1 MMNCCFYPSINLNSI
16 NLRYNRVF
24 PIDELLEVT
33 VPIYEY
39 RCNSCGAEKEHLQKM
54 NDEPVALCPAC
65 GSDDY
70 IKLISAAGF
79 QLKGSGWYVT
89 DFKNNN
95 KKPESSQKTKSDTTT
110 SPDTKTTN
118 STAKSSPSST
128 TD

>member
-1 MMNCCFYPSINLNSI
+1 M
-16 NLRYNRVF
+16 
-24 PIDELLEVT
+24 
-33 VPIYEY
+33 PIYEY

-54 NDEPVALCPAC
+54 SDEAIAVCPAC
-65 GSDDY
+65 GSGDY

-95 KKPESSQKTKSDTTT
+95 KKPESSQKTKSSTATPSDIKTT
-110 SPDTKTTN
+110 S
-118 STAKSSPSST
+118 STAKPSTSTSSA

>member
-1 MMNCCFYPSINLNSI
+1 MANELIDGS
-16 NLRYNRVF
+16 LRYNPLF
-24 PIDELLEVT
+24 PIDELLEVA

-54 NDEPVALCPAC
+54 SDDPIALCPAC

-89 DFKNNN
+89 DFKDSN
-95 KKPESSQKTKSDTTT
+95 KKSKPAKMSESTTTTPTAKDAQKTSATTKP
-110 SPDTKTTN
+110 SP
-118 STAKSSPSST
+118 SPSST

>member
-1 MMNCCFYPSINLNSI
+1 MANELISDS
-16 NLRYNRVF
+16 LRYNPLF
-24 PIDELLEVT
+24 PIDEFLEVA

-54 NDEPVALCPAC
+54 SDDPIALCPAC

-89 DFKNNN
+89 DFKDNN
-95 KKPESSQKTKSDTTT
+95 KKPKPTKKTENTT
-110 SPDTKTTN
+110 PPPAAKDTKNTSSTT
-118 STAKSSPSST
+118 KPSPSST

>member
-1 MMNCCFYPSINLNSI
+1 MANELIGGS
-16 NLRYNRVF
+16 LRYNPLF

-39 RCNSCGAEKEHLQKM
+39 RCNSCGAEKEHFQKM
-54 NDEPVALCPAC
+54 SDDPIASCHAC

-89 DFKNNN
+89 DFKDNN
-95 KKPESSQKTKSDTTT
+95 KKPEPSKKTESTTT
-110 SPDTKTTN
+110 PAAKNAKNTSSTTKP
-118 STAKSSPSST
+118 SPSST

>member
-1 MMNCCFYPSINLNSI
+1 M
-16 NLRYNRVF
+16 
-24 PIDELLEVT
+24 
-33 VPIYEY
+33 PIYEY

-54 NDEPVALCPAC
+54 SDNPIAACLAC

-89 DFKNNN
+89 DFKDNN
-95 KKPESSQKTKSDTTT
+95 KKPESSDKAESN
-110 SPDTKTTN
+110 TTN
-118 STAKSSPSST
+118 PPAAKDTSSTTKPSPSST

>member
-1 MMNCCFYPSINLNSI
+1 M
-16 NLRYNRVF
+16 
-24 PIDELLEVT
+24 
-33 VPIYEY
+33 PIYEY

-54 NDEPVALCPAC
+54 SDNPIAACPAC

-89 DFKNNN
+89 DFKDNN
-95 KKPESSQKTKSDTTT
+95 KKSESSEKTKS
-110 SPDTKTTN
+110 
-118 STAKSSPSST
+118 STATPPAAKSTSSTTKPSPSST

>member
-1 MMNCCFYPSINLNSI
+1 M
-16 NLRYNRVF
+16 
-24 PIDELLEVT
+24 
-33 VPIYEY
+33 PIYEY

-54 NDEPVALCPAC
+54 SDEAIAVCPAC

-89 DFKNNN
+89 DFKNN
-95 KKPESSQKTKSDTTT
+95 KKPESSQKTKPSTTT
-110 SPDTKTTN
+110 PPDTKTTN
-118 STAKSSPSST
+118 SAPKPSPSST

>member
-1 MMNCCFYPSINLNSI
+1 M
-16 NLRYNRVF
+16 
-24 PIDELLEVT
+24 
-33 VPIYEY
+33 PIYEY

-54 NDEPVALCPAC
+54 SDEAIPMCPAC

-95 KKPESSQKTKSDTTT
+95 KKPESSQKTKSSTTT
-110 SPDTKTTN
+110 PPDTKNTS
-118 STAKSSPSST
+118 STAKPSSSST

>member
-1 MMNCCFYPSINLNSI
+1 MANELISGS
-16 NLRYNRVF
+16 LRYNPLF

-54 NDEPVALCPAC
+54 SDDPIASCPAC
-65 GSDDY
+65 GSADY

-89 DFKNNN
+89 DFKDNN
-95 KKPESSQKTKSDTTT
+95 KKPESTQKTESTTT
-110 SPDTKTTN
+110 TTPAAKNAKNTSSATKP
-118 STAKSSPSST
+118 SPSST